1 MAQDALA
8 FLDALHLTQVD
19 LLGFSLGGYIAQHLT
34 LQHPQLVRRLIL
46 AGTGAGRGEGTQDL
60 NQTILDA
67 ASGPSSRNG
76 LLRLFFEPTE
86 TSQAAGAAFWD
97 RLQTRAGDRDPFLT
111 GSGIRARTQPT
122 LGCEKCCTRSWWRAG
137 AMTSSSRP

>member
-1 MAQDALA
+1 MGFSSGEVPDNVAAMAQYALD
-8 FLDALHLTQVD
+8 FLDTLNLTQVD

-34 LQHPQLVRRLIL
+34 LRRPQLVRRLIL

-60 NQTILDA
+60 NQRILEA

-86 TSQAAGAAFWD
+86 TS
-97 RLQTRAGDRDPFLT
+97 
-111 GSGIRARTQPT
+111 
-122 LGCEKCCTRSWWRAG
+122 
-137 AMTSSSRP
+137 